1 MRLHELVKIQ
11 KKSSKR
17 LGRGVGSGFGKTAGR
32 GTKGQKARGR
42 IPVGFSGDLAF
53 YKKLP
58 RKKGMGNS
66 KISVKSKLIKLSSL
80 NVFKNKTIVDITELL
95 QAKIISQKDKLRGV
109 KILSTGE
116 ITQALTIK
124 LPVSKIA
131 RQKIEKAGGKV
142 LND

>member
-11 KKSSKR
+11 KRSNKR

-32 GTKGQKARGR
+32 GTKGQKARGS

-66 KISVKSKLIKLSSL
+66 RISVKSKLIKLSSL
-80 NVFKNKTIVDITELL
+80 NVFKNKIIVDIAELL

-109 KILSTGE
+109 KILSAGE